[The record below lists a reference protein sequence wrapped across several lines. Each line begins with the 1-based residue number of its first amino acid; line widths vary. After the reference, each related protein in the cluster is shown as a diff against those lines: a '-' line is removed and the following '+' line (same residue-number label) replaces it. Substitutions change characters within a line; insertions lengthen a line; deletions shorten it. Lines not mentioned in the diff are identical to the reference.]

1 MVFFK
6 NTFLVA
12 SFLCSLTS
20 LVWSQSDLSKLR
32 DLVDQEKSS
41 SLKEIKQLREKHKD
55 NPRTSG
61 LFDFAYA
68 LSAIKF
74 GRLDE
79 AIGVLQPFVDKRPQV
94 VQARL
99 LLLRAHIEK
108 EQFDKV
114 LIDAEKLLD
123 NFPANEDLAERVAS
137 ELGTLVGYL
146 NFARPDFSDD
156 WKIRLERLSDAGIPE
171 SMIGKYRESIS
182 LVEARVASIREK
194 IAEGSEKDSE
204 ENDEKVSEILS
215 EVDELREESKKKND
229 DLKSRESDRAQN
241 LELLKSDLKS
251 VITSYNQ
258 AVLEHARILLRI
270 DDLNRRLRSL
280 EREVKT
286 KDRDGNE
293 TTRTE
298 ITNRNEHN
306 RIEDLISQSRRELFR
321 LENEGATLQ
330 NQFLQLRATAQGLL
344 TQQQLDAFLTNNNI
358 QQLDQFAETKEKKA
372 VKESDRKGKKS
383 PAVYGLSLRLRSY
396 STYKPFDFAWNQEY
410 LQEIVKRSSGD

>member
-1 MVFFK
+1 
-6 NTFLVA
+6 
-12 SFLCSLTS
+12 
-20 LVWSQSDLSKLR
+20 
-32 DLVDQEKSS
+32 
-41 SLKEIKQLREKHKD
+41 
-55 NPRTSG
+55 
-61 LFDFAYA
+61 
-68 LSAIKF
+68 
-74 GRLDE
+74 
-79 AIGVLQPFVDKRPQV
+79 
-94 VQARL
+94 
-99 LLLRAHIEK
+99 
-108 EQFDKV
+108 V

-146 NFARPDFSDD
+146 NFARPDFSDE
-156 WKIRLERLSDAGIPE
+156 WKIRLERLSEGGIPE
-171 SMIGKYRESIS
+171 SMIGKYRESLS

-194 IAEGSEKDSE
+194 IAEGSEKDTE
-204 ENDEKVSEILS
+204 ENEAKVSEILS
-215 EVDELREESKKKND
+215 EADELREKSKKEND

-241 LELLKSDLKS
+241 LEDLKS
-251 VITSYNQ
+251 NLQSVITRYNQ
-258 AVLEHARILLRI
+258 TVLKHAQVLITV
-270 DDLNRRLRSL
+270 DDLKRRLRSL
-280 EREVKT
+280 EKEVKT

-410 LQEIVKRSSGD
+410 LQEIVKRSSDD

>member
-61 LFDFAYA
+61 LFEFAYA

-146 NFARPDFSDD
+146 NFARPDFSDE
-156 WKIRLERLSDAGIPE
+156 WKIRLERLSEGGIPE
-171 SMIGKYRESIS
+171 SMIGKYRESLS

-194 IAEGSEKDSE
+194 IAEGSEKDTE
-204 ENDEKVSEILS
+204 ENEAKVSEILS
-215 EVDELREESKKKND
+215 EADELREKSKKEND

-241 LELLKSDLKS
+241 LEDLKS
-251 VITSYNQ
+251 NLQSVITRYNQ
-258 AVLEHARILLRI
+258 TVLKHAQVLITV
-270 DDLNRRLRSL
+270 DDLKRRLRSL
-280 EREVKT
+280 EKEVKT

-410 LQEIVKRSSGD
+410 LQEIVKRSSDD

>member
-182 LVEARVASIREK
+182 LVEARAASIREK
-194 IAEGSEKDSE
+194 IAEGSEKDTE
-204 ENDEKVSEILS
+204 ENEAKVSEILS
-215 EVDELREESKKKND
+215 EADELREKSKKEND

-241 LELLKSDLKS
+241 LEDLKS
-251 VITSYNQ
+251 NLQSVITRYNQ
-258 AVLEHARILLRI
+258 TVLKHSQVLITV
-270 DDLNRRLRSL
+270 DDLKRRLRSL
-280 EREVKT
+280 EKEVKT

-306 RIEDLISQSRRELFR
+306 RIEDLISQSRRELSR
-321 LENEGATLQ
+321 LEADGVVLQ
-330 NQFLQLRATAQGLL
+330 TQFFQLKAQAQGLL
-344 TQQQLDAFLTNNNI
+344 TQKQMDAFLTNNNI

-383 PAVYGLSLRLRSY
+383 PAVYGLTLRLKSY

-410 LQEIVKRSSGD
+410 LQEIVKRSSDD